1 MFLLFNSHTLCLSLS
16 HLQNDEL
23 PSRPDMC
30 APSQPVYLIPD
41 DAVDEEQEEEG
52 VDDEGALHDP
62 HGDSV
67 NVLKGGGCAHHGV
80 GRRGGEGA
88 GYKEGK

>member
-1 MFLLFNSHTLCLSLS
+1 MKRIYFLFNWHPLYLSLS
-16 HLQNDEL
+16 LYHLQNDEL

-67 NVLKGGGCAHHGV
+67 NVL
-80 GRRGGEGA
+80 
-88 GYKEGK
+88 